1 MANEKLI
8 TALNSDLALELGAI
22 TQYMWHHVMAVGME
36 SPEIKEIFRNISMV
50 EMKHAEAFAERIVY
64 LGGTPATKPLK
75 IKMGGKL
82 KKMIQ
87 DDIAGERI
95 SIKQYKNHIKLAEK
109 LDDPVTR
116 QLLIDTVK
124 DEEEHDD
131 IWSSILGIKT
141 LAEEKK

>member
-8 TALNSDLALELGAI
+8 AALNSDLALELGAI

-64 LGGTPATKPLK
+64 LGGTPAAKPHK

-87 DDIAGERI
+87 DDLAGERVA
-95 SIKQYKNHIKLAEK
+95 IKQYKNHIKLADK

-116 QLLIDTVK
+116 QLLIDIVK

-141 LAEEKK
+141 LAEEKR

>member
-1 MANEKLI
+1 
-8 TALNSDLALELGAI
+8 
-22 TQYMWHHVMAVGME
+22 
-36 SPEIKEIFRNISMV
+36 MV

-64 LGGTPATKPLK
+64 LGGTPAAKPHK

-87 DDIAGERI
+87 DDLAGERVA
-95 SIKQYKNHIKLAEK
+95 IKQYKNHIKLADK

-116 QLLIDTVK
+116 QLLIDIVK

-141 LAEEKK
+141 LAEEKR